1 MKNLIKKAA
10 IQVGVL
16 SLAVAFSV
24 SLAGCGERPQ
34 DDDVFEYNPKIW
46 HEDSVDKLTMFC
58 NDWEQF
64 NNGAAVK
71 SPVYKE
77 LVKAAG
83 TELKAKSTGS
93 ETYYTQLDLQRVNN
107 ELNELFIIDGP
118 VNSDLYR
125 SLIRDGEVIPI
136 SYYVNEASKDK
147 YPYLY
152 EYL

>member
-64 NNGAAVK
+64 NNGAAVET
-71 SPVYKE
+71 PIYKA
-77 LVKAAG
+77 V
-83 TELKAKSTGS
+83 S
-93 ETYYTQLDLQRVNN
+93 YTHLTL
-107 ELNELFIIDGP
+107 P
-118 VNSDLYR
+118 TT
-125 SLIRDGEVIPI
+125 
-136 SYYVNEASKDK
+136 
-147 YPYLY
+147 
-152 EYL
+152 